1 MTPPARAG
9 RRTGRRLLAGL
20 VVVAAATVA
29 QAMPAAQAAPPPTAE
44 SIQAQEWWLKT
55 LHVPDAWKTTRGAGV
70 TVGLVD
76 SGVDATHPD
85 LRNALV
91 PGKDFSGGHGAA
103 NGEAP
108 VSGTFKPEHGTN
120 MAGYIAGTGHGA
132 GNRLGLRGVAPEAKL
147 ESISVLA
154 DAGGRYPPDELEQA
168 IRWGVDHG
176 ATVLNLSLGGFTI
189 DAAVRDAVRYA
200 QQHQVV
206 LVVATG
212 NEGQPNGIDNLA
224 ALPGVVA
231 VSGFVDDARNNY
243 PLDQDSNSNGPE
255 TLEPDSTK
263 ASDYLGGVAVS
274 GPFSTTDG
282 ALDLPGLTLVK
293 DGSYSLTGGTSN
305 ATAIVSGV
313 VALIR
318 AAHPSWSAAQV
329 VDALIHTAWR
339 PAGFGYGTKHGFG
352 IPDAAKAVAAPA
364 PSVCENPLGSLVTDS
379 AGIWPTIYKSKNT
392 ALTYT
397 PTCGSPT
404 SSSPPSSSAPAS
416 TGGSGPAS
424 PATSTPPDAS
434 AGSSSGGVPAWVWIV
449 VAVVVIGGAAGLLL
463 ARRGRGG
470 PPPGGGPG
478 PGGTGPS
485 GVGPGGPASGWPQPA
500 PPPGWTAPGQQP
512 PPGYQ
517 PPPPGGWTPPPG
529 H

>member
-1 MTPPARAG
+1 VTSPAQAG
-9 RRTGRRLLAGL
+9 RRAGRRLLAGL
-20 VVVAAATVA
+20 VVAAGVAVSAW
-29 QAMPAAQAAPPPTAE
+29 PAGAAPVPTAANVQ
-44 SIQAQEWWLKT
+44 SQEWWLNT

-70 TVGLVD
+70 TVGLID

-85 LRNALV
+85 LSSALV
-91 PGKDFSGGHGAA
+91 PGKDFSGHGAA

-154 DAGGRYPPDELEQA
+154 EAGGRYPPDELEKA

-176 ATVLNLSLGGFTI
+176 ATVLNLSLGGFTVN
-189 DAAVRDAVRYA
+189 APLRDAVRYA

-206 LVVATG
+206 LVAATG

-231 VSGFVDDARNNY
+231 VSGFVDDPNDTY

-255 TLEPDSTK
+255 TLDPESTK

-274 GPFSTTDG
+274 GPFSTTNG

-293 DGSYSLTGGTSN
+293 DGSYSNTGGTSN

-318 AAHPSWSAAQV
+318 SAHPSWSAAQV

-339 PAGFGYGTKHGFG
+339 PPGKGYGTGHGFG

-397 PTCGSPT
+397 PTCGSTT
-404 SSSPPSSSAPAS
+404 SSSPPSSPSSPASASSSGSAPATSASSAPPS
-416 TGGSGPAS
+416 T
-424 PATSTPPDAS
+424 S
-434 AGSSSGGVPAWVWIV
+434 AGSSSSGGVPAWVWVV
-449 VAVVVIGGAAGLLL
+449 VAVVVVGGAAGLLL

-470 PPPGGGPG
+470 PPPSGPG
-478 PGGTGPS
+478 SGGWSQPS
-485 GVGPGGPASGWPQPA
+485 
-500 PPPGWTAPGQQP
+500 PPPGWTPPPSGGWTPPPGQQP
-512 PPGYQ
+512 PS
-517 PPPPGGWTPPPG
+517 GGWTPPPG